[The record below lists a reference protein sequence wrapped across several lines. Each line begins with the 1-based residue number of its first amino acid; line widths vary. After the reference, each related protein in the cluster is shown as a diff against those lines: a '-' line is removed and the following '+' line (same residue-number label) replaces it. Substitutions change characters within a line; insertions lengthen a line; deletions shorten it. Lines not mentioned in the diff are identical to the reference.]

1 MKKYFSFMV
10 AMLCMG
16 VFVFTSCKKD
26 NDVIQLKVNEIE
38 ISVMGHQVIEV
49 AKASGPIVW
58 SSQDILIASVDE
70 NGDVFGV
77 SEGTTV
83 VTATVGKASANV
95 QVTVKPGGVT
105 PPSETPTVGDLMNE
119 YDVEN
124 NVVLCVFF
132 ESEICDDIVI
142 AGSYNEWSTEDIV
155 SMIHM
160 EELEGFDG
168 WYVAEIPYV
177 EGVEAKPVQLQDGAF
192 SWDFQTGD
200 PDSWQYVA
208 GSEATIN
215 PGYDGEANV
224 GYPEAGAYIYIS
236 KYFKNHKSP
245 CVAAVYHDYTVVLL
259 APDCGGYE
267 PGLIGDF
274 NGWGASQEMELTASG
289 AYKYTFN
296 DCEGHAFKFR
306 ALDDT
311 DWSNQIQLYNA
322 EEDSWYD
329 NPNITLDENTTI
341 TLDYS
346 EGRYTL
352 CAEPDSTLVD

>member
-95 QVTVKPGGVT
+95 QVTVKAGGIEPG
-105 PPSETPTVGDLMNE
+105 ETPTLGDLMDN

-142 AGSYNEWSTEDIV
+142 AGSYNEWNTEDIV

-177 EGVEAKPVQLQDGAF
+177 EGVQAKPVQLQDGAF

-200 PDSWQYVA
+200 PDSWQYV
-208 GSEATIN
+208 SCNEATIEN
-215 PGYDGEANV
+215 GYEGEANV

-236 KYFKNHKSP
+236 KYFKNHNNP
-245 CVAAVYHDYTVVLL
+245 CEEAVPHDYTVLLL
-259 APDCGGYE
+259 APDCGGFE

-296 DCEGHAFKFR
+296 DVEGHAFKFR

-329 NPNITLDENTTI
+329 NPNITLGAETTI
-341 TLDYS
+341 SLDYS

-352 CAEPDSTLVD
+352 CAEPDSTLID

>member
-16 VFVFTSCKKD
+16 VFVFTSCKKE
-26 NDVIQLKVNEIE
+26 DVIQLKVNEIE

-95 QVTVKPGGVT
+95 QVTVKAGGIEPG
-105 PPSETPTVGDLMNE
+105 ETPTLGDLMDE

-142 AGSYNEWSTEDIV
+142 AGSYNEWNTEDIV

-177 EGVEAKPVQLQDGAF
+177 EGVQAKPVQLQDGAF
-192 SWDFQTGD
+192 SWDFQTGAVCFL
-200 PDSWQYVA
+200 QR
-208 GSEATIN
+208 
-215 PGYDGEANV
+215 GYHREWLRRRG
-224 GYPEAGAYIYIS
+224 
-236 KYFKNHKSP
+236 
-245 CVAAVYHDYTVVLL
+245 
-259 APDCGGYE
+259 
-267 PGLIGDF
+267 
-274 NGWGASQEMELTASG
+274 
-289 AYKYTFN
+289 
-296 DCEGHAFKFR
+296 
-306 ALDDT
+306 
-311 DWSNQIQLYNA
+311 
-322 EEDSWYD
+322 
-329 NPNITLDENTTI
+329 
-341 TLDYS
+341 
-346 EGRYTL
+346 
-352 CAEPDSTLVD
+352 